1 MKGRFTFR
9 KEGQVFVLTSADRT
23 QHRIGPR
30 HRKHEWLS
38 RVDPGKVINVNRRWT
53 SAKDHQGLYD
63 VLEGPSNNS
72 PLPENG
78 RKSEKQRKA
87 VHRLTKRE
95 VLFRQFRKFT
105 RKSQE
110 AYVISR
116 IWHRLGLDD
125 VEMLTQQYVRR
136 ESGGHALTDA
146 YFPQVGIHI
155 EVMEDAHHKNV
166 ELDAIRKEEIVDV
179 TGHQVY
185 DVWPG
190 RDENGEG
197 SLDKLHETIDAIV
210 STIRSKREDKIRSG
224 NWEPWDPEF
233 KYSVERWRAA
243 GEVSLENRAAFRL
256 ISDACNAFG
265 HQYEGYQKA
274 WASNPMDGSTGL
286 WFPKLYPNKAWHN
299 ELSADGRT
307 IVERCLSSDPA
318 LRQDHYRRCSE
329 RTRNRVTFAR
339 VASPMGMT
347 LYRFV
352 GVFEMDKANSS
363 PDGTVRYTRV
373 AVSAKTNPLA
383 RA

>member
-1 MKGRFTFR
+1 MKVLMFVRCAVSHRMRYPVMRYVFR
-9 KEGQVFVLTSADRT
+9 KEAQDFVLTGEDGSEL
-23 QHRIGPR
+23 RIEDG
-30 HRKHEWLS
+30 HRKYTWLCGVS
-38 RVDPGKVINVNRRWT
+38 PGRVVRISESGRWT
-53 SAKDHQGLYD
+53 SAKDYARLYD
-63 VLEGPSNNS
+63 RLSGKPVI
-72 PLPENG
+72 
-78 RKSEKQRKA
+78 QR
-87 VHRLTKRE
+87 VSRIQSRLTKRE

-116 IWHRLGLDD
+116 IWHQLDLDD

-155 EVMEDAHHKNV
+155 EVMEDAHHKKV

-179 TGHQVY
+179 TGHKVY

-210 STIRSKREDKIRSG
+210 SKIRSKREDKIRSG

-265 HQYEGYQKA
+265 HQYEGYQK
-274 WASNPMDGSTGL
+274 G
-286 WFPKLYPNKAWHN
+286 
-299 ELSADGRT
+299 
-307 IVERCLSSDPA
+307 
-318 LRQDHYRRCSE
+318 
-329 RTRNRVTFAR
+329 
-339 VASPMGMT
+339 
-347 LYRFV
+347 V
-352 GVFEMDKANSS
+352 GEQSYGCVN
-363 PDGTVRYTRV
+363 GTVV
-373 AVSAKTNPLA
+373 SEAVSQQGLA
-383 RA
+383 Q

>member
-1 MKGRFTFR
+1 MRYVFR
-9 KEGQVFVLTSADRT
+9 KEAQDFVLTGEDGSEL
-23 QHRIGPR
+23 RIEDG
-30 HRKHEWLS
+30 HRKYTWLCGVS
-38 RVDPGKVINVNRRWT
+38 PGRVVRISESGRWT
-53 SAKDHQGLYD
+53 SAKDYARLYD
-63 VLEGPSNNS
+63 RLSGKPVI
-72 PLPENG
+72 
-78 RKSEKQRKA
+78 QR
-87 VHRLTKRE
+87 VSRIQSRLTKRE

-116 IWHRLGLDD
+116 IWHQLDLDD

-155 EVMEDAHHKNV
+155 EVMEDAHHKKV

-179 TGHQVY
+179 TGHKVY

-210 STIRSKREDKIRSG
+210 SKIRSKREDKIRSG

-274 WASNPMDGSTGL
+274 WASNPMDASTGL

-299 ELSADGRT
+299 ELSADGQT
-307 IVERCLSSDPA
+307 IVEICLSSDPE
-318 LRQDHYRRCSE
+318 LRRDHYRRCSE

-363 PDGTVRYTRV
+363 PDGTVRYSRV
-373 AVSAKTNPLA
+373 AISAKTKPLE

>member
-1 MKGRFTFR
+1 MRHAFR
-9 KEGQVFVLTSADRT
+9 KEGEVFVLKGEDKSEF
-23 QHRIGPR
+23 RINR
-30 HRKHEWLS
+30 DHHKYSWLCGVS
-38 RVDPGKVINVNRRWT
+38 QGRVISISKSGRWT
-53 SAKDHQGLYD
+53 SAKDYHHLYD
-63 VLEGPSNNS
+63 QLSGKPVVTRVSRQTN
-72 PLPENG
+72 
-78 RKSEKQRKA
+78 
-87 VHRLTKRE
+87 RLTKRE

-116 IWHRLGLDD
+116 IWHQLDLDD

-179 TGHQVY
+179 TGHEVY

-190 RDENGEG
+190 RDQNGEG
-197 SLDKLHETIDAIV
+197 SLSTLHETIDVIV
-210 STIRSKREDKIRSG
+210 SKIRDKRESKIHSG
-224 NWEPWDPEF
+224 DWEPWNPEF

-243 GEVSLENRAAFRL
+243 GEVSLQNNAAFRL

-274 WASNPMDGSTGL
+274 WASNPMDASTGL

-307 IVERCLSSDPA
+307 IVEKCLSPDPA
-318 LRQDHYRRCSE
+318 LRRDHFIRCSE

-363 PDGTVRYTRV
+363 PDGTVRYTRI
-373 AVSAKTNPLA
+373 AVSTRTKPLVSL
-383 RA
+383 